1 MPHRSQRFQSVTG
14 PSAQVIASSG
24 HASTHAPQPMQ
35 RLSRTIISGS
45 RDWLSGLWHHQQ
57 RSGHPFRKTAVRMP
71 GPSWME

>member
-1 MPHRSQRFQSVTG
+1 MDNPRSSVFIRVLF
-14 PSAQVIASSG
+14 PVQVIASSG

-57 RSGHPFRKTAVRMP
+57 RNGHPFRKTAVRMP